1 MKTRVA
7 AVDGWFTMGDEPAL
21 LGSRGAETGS
31 YFFPKNLAFSRN
43 PIAPTEDLTEVELS
57 RRGKV
62 WSWATNHYQPPA
74 PYMSADPFVPYTVV
88 AVDGSDT
95 GLHRFDAPV
104 MAAQPIDALI
114 RPLGPVTDAPHVCRF
129 QGRGR
134 AVSLLRSVCPWP
146 GAPPSH
152 RESIFG
158 VTPKLYSCRGLGN
171 SVSDNRQRSLH
182 GVSRR
187 RSA

>member
-1 MKTRVA
+1 MTTKTRVP

-74 PYMSADPFVPYTVV
+74 PYMSPDPFVPYTVV
-88 AVDGSDT
+88 AVE
-95 GLHRFDAPV
+95 L
-104 MAAQPIDALI
+104 IDEQMVV
-114 RPLGPVTDAPHVCRF
+114 LGPLAPDADPSTLSVGTEVEVTLGTLYEDDDHEYVIWQWKP
-129 QGRGR
+129 
-134 AVSLLRSVCPWP
+134 VSS
-146 GAPPSH
+146 
-152 RESIFG
+152 
-158 VTPKLYSCRGLGN
+158 
-171 SVSDNRQRSLH
+171 
-182 GVSRR
+182 
-187 RSA
+187 

>member
-88 AVDGSDT
+88 AVE
-95 GLHRFDAPV
+95 
-104 MAAQPIDALI
+104 LI
-114 RPLGPVTDAPHVCRF
+114 EEQMVVLGPLAPDADPSTLSVGTEVEITLGTLYEDDDHEYVIW
-129 QGRGR
+129 QWKP
-134 AVSLLRSVCPWP
+134 VS
-146 GAPPSH
+146 A
-152 RESIFG
+152 
-158 VTPKLYSCRGLGN
+158 
-171 SVSDNRQRSLH
+171 
-182 GVSRR
+182 
-187 RSA
+187 

>member
-21 LGSRGAETGS
+21 LGSRGAESGS

-88 AVDGSDT
+88 AVE
-95 GLHRFDAPV
+95 
-104 MAAQPIDALI
+104 LI
-114 RPLGPVTDAPHVCRF
+114 NEQMVVLGPLAPDADPS
-129 QGRGR
+129 
-134 AVSLLRSVCPWP
+134 ALSVGTEVEITLGTLYEDDDHEYVIWQW
-146 GAPPSH
+146 
-152 RESIFG
+152 
-158 VTPKLYSCRGLGN
+158 TPVKS
-171 SVSDNRQRSLH
+171 
-182 GVSRR
+182 
-187 RSA
+187 

>member
-7 AVDGWFTMGDEPAL
+7 AVDGWFTLGDEPAL

-88 AVDGSDT
+88 AVE
-95 GLHRFDAPV
+95 
-104 MAAQPIDALI
+104 LI
-114 RPLGPVTDAPHVCRF
+114 EEQMVVLGPLAPDADP
-129 QGRGR
+129 
-134 AVSLLRSVCPWP
+134 STLSV
-146 GAPPSH
+146 GT
-152 RESIFG
+152 EVEITLG
-158 VTPKLYSCRGLGN
+158 TLYEDDDHEY
-171 SVSDNRQRSLH
+171 VIWQWKP
-182 GVSRR
+182 V
-187 RSA
+187 A

>member
-7 AVDGWFTMGDEPAL
+7 AVDGWFTLGDEPAL

-74 PYMSADPFVPYTVV
+74 PYMSPDPFVPYTVV
-88 AVDGSDT
+88 AVE
-95 GLHRFDAPV
+95 
-104 MAAQPIDALI
+104 LI
-114 RPLGPVTDAPHVCRF
+114 EEQMVVLGPLAPDADPSTLSVGTEVEITLGTLYEDDDHEYVIWQWKPVT
-129 QGRGR
+129 
-134 AVSLLRSVCPWP
+134 
-146 GAPPSH
+146 
-152 RESIFG
+152 
-158 VTPKLYSCRGLGN
+158 
-171 SVSDNRQRSLH
+171 
-182 GVSRR
+182 
-187 RSA
+187 

>member
-1 MKTRVA
+1 MKTRVP

-74 PYMSADPFVPYTVV
+74 PYMSPDPFVPYTVV
-88 AVDGSDT
+88 AVE
-95 GLHRFDAPV
+95 L
-104 MAAQPIDALI
+104 IDEQMVV
-114 RPLGPVTDAPHVCRF
+114 LGPLAPDADPSTLSVGTEVEVTL
-129 QGRGR
+129 G
-134 AVSLLRSVCPWP
+134 
-146 GAPPSH
+146 
-152 RESIFG
+152 
-158 VTPKLYSCRGLGN
+158 TLYEDDDHEYVIWQWKPVN
-171 SVSDNRQRSLH
+171 
-182 GVSRR
+182 
-187 RSA
+187 

>member
-7 AVDGWFTMGDEPAL
+7 AVDGWFTLGDAPAL

-43 PIAPTEDLTEVELS
+43 PIAPTENLTEVELS

-88 AVDGSDT
+88 AVE
-95 GLHRFDAPV
+95 
-104 MAAQPIDALI
+104 LI
-114 RPLGPVTDAPHVCRF
+114 EEQMVVLGPLAPDADPSTLSVGTEVEITLGTLYEDDDHEYMIW
-129 QGRGR
+129 QWKP
-134 AVSLLRSVCPWP
+134 VSS
-146 GAPPSH
+146 
-152 RESIFG
+152 
-158 VTPKLYSCRGLGN
+158 
-171 SVSDNRQRSLH
+171 
-182 GVSRR
+182 
-187 RSA
+187 

>member
-7 AVDGWFTMGDEPAL
+7 AVDGWFTLGDEPAL

-74 PYMSADPFVPYTVV
+74 PYMSPDPFVPYTVV
-88 AVDGSDT
+88 AVE
-95 GLHRFDAPV
+95 
-104 MAAQPIDALI
+104 LI
-114 RPLGPVTDAPHVCRF
+114 EEQMVVLGPLAPDADPSALSVGTEVEITLGTLYEDDDHEYVIWQWKPVT
-129 QGRGR
+129 
-134 AVSLLRSVCPWP
+134 
-146 GAPPSH
+146 
-152 RESIFG
+152 
-158 VTPKLYSCRGLGN
+158 
-171 SVSDNRQRSLH
+171 
-182 GVSRR
+182 
-187 RSA
+187 